1 MHIAFYIS
9 NSNEVNGDVKMFG
22 RCKNC
27 GYEDLLNTEGLCEI
41 CEAKEKGMQWRCFH
55 CLKFYVKKPVECPH
69 CGCPY
74 FTSIEKCREEDQAIE
89 ESAKQASHVPE
100 GIARTIATLETKRI
114 RDIFTQ

>member
-1 MHIAFYIS
+1 
-9 NSNEVNGDVKMFG
+9 MFG

-27 GYEDLLNTEGLCEI
+27 GYEDLLNSEGLCGI

-55 CLKFYVKKPVECPH
+55 CLKFYAEKPVECPH

-74 FTSIEKCREEDQAIE
+74 FTAIEKCRGEDQAIE
-89 ESAKQASHVPE
+89 ISARESSHVSE
-100 GIARTIATLETKRI
+100 STAKIIATLETKRI